1 MHSVKGYI
9 KHFQQQQQQQNKVS
23 ASEKYHQS
31 LRELTS
37 IKKLKTRFSLKNLQK
52 WPSVEDLG

>member
-9 KHFQQQQQQQNKVS
+9 KHFQQQQQNKVS

-31 LRELTS
+31 LKELTS
-37 IKKLKTRFSLKNLQK
+37 IKKLKTHFSLKNLQK
-52 WPSVEDLG
+52 WPSAEDLG